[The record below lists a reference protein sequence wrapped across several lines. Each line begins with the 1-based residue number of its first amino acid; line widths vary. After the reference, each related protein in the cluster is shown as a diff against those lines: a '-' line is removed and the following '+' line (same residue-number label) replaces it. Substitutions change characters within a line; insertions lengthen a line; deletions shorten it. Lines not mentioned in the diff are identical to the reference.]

1 MLDMTD
7 QTLCLVLGRNTDT
20 TDAGVHT
27 IREGKI
33 DDAKL
38 TSERDSRLC
47 TPVRELVQTA
57 TPSTGQY
64 Q

>member
-7 QTLCLVLGRNTDT
+7 QTLRLVLGCDTDT

-27 IREGKI
+27 VREREI

-38 TSERDSRLC
+38 TSERDRRLC